1 MLDLA
6 TSDTDFGLL
15 LTGGDSEAHLIQARE
30 LVGLPEYCA
39 VLDIPLSPF
48 LKQYRLSNVPARPP
62 LGSYI
67 RLDDFSRLLDAL
79 ATRAGCETFALDW
92 TKWLIETL
100 PDPIDC
106 QGADDT
112 VCMAAKY
119 APDLRSAIDVLAN
132 CASVSHDLAMA
143 ECVSEGATTALQWA
157 FPYSIS
163 CRNQITDRIAGAY
176 CRRISVLTGGLDVVV
191 SVELNRDEPVDAGP
205 YREFFGPAIS
215 FDAPFNRIRV
225 KTSALDTPNLRANND
240 IFVALGELNRRRL
253 ADKRRVHSVV
263 GRTCEA
269 IAADLSDPDLTLS
282 KVSRNMAL
290 SERGL
295 QRRLSDEGAT
305 FQMLHDKVRRQAAE
319 DLLTATDLSI
329 SDIAYRLGFKAVGNF
344 TRAARRW
351 FDRSPKEYR
360 KERQSAAA
368 Q

>member
-1 MLDLA
+1 MLERMTGD
-6 TSDTDFGLL
+6 TSFGLL
-15 LTGGDSEAHLIQARE
+15 LTGGNSEAHLIQARE

-39 VLDIPLSPF
+39 ELEIPLSPF
-48 LKQYRLSNVPARPP
+48 LKQYRLNNVPARPP

-79 ATRAGCETFALDW
+79 ATRAGREAFALDW

-100 PDPIDC
+100 PDPVNC

-112 VCMAAKY
+112 VCMAANY

-132 CASVSHDLAMA
+132 CAPVSHDLAMA

-157 FPYSIS
+157 FPHSIS
-163 CRNQITDRIAGAY
+163 CRNQITDRIAAAY
-176 CRRISVLTGGLDVVV
+176 CRRISVLAGGMDVIV
-191 SVELNRDEPVDAGP
+191 SVELNRDEPVDARSH
-205 YREFFGPAIS
+205 REFFGPSIS
-215 FDAPFNRIRV
+215 FLAPFNRIRV
-225 KTSALDTPNLRANND
+225 KTSALDRPNMRANND

-253 ADKRRVHSVV
+253 SDKRKVHTVV

-269 IAADLSDPDLTLS
+269 IAADLGDPDLTLS
-282 KVSRNMAL
+282 KVSRNLAL

-295 QRRLSDEGAT
+295 QRRLSEEGAT

-319 DLLTATDLSI
+319 DLLTATELSV

-351 FDRSPKEYR
+351 FGRSPKEYR
-360 KERQSAAA
+360 KERQSDAAR
-368 Q
+368 